1 MDKLTQERKRSNE
14 ETESGIYTAKKTFKN
29 ICKNKIGMQEND
41 NDLFVIDVTGQ
52 ASNDTNNRE
61 SDEDESDDSRSAGD
75 NLFMVDTVGK
85 DGGNEDSDTEYDSD
99 DENCVIGKI
108 IFINFRTCIT
118 YCYQRAA
125 FRTCI
130 LPYFRHKSKARQLS
144 ASLHNKRWHRGT
156 NGIMASVWY
165 GIGNESSVKSLAV
178 WFSLK
183 QMACI

>member
-14 ETESGIYTAKKTFKN
+14 ETETGIYTPENTLEN
-29 ICKNKIGMQEND
+29 IRKNKIGLQEND

-52 ASNDTNNRE
+52 TSNEVNNRQ

-85 DGGNEDSDTEYDSD
+85 EGENEDSDTEYDSD
-99 DENCVIGKI
+99 DENCVIGNI
-108 IFINFRTCIT
+108 IFINFRTCMI

-130 LPYFRHKSKARQLS
+130 L
-144 ASLHNKRWHRGT
+144 
-156 NGIMASVWY
+156 
-165 GIGNESSVKSLAV
+165 
-178 WFSLK
+178 
-183 QMACI
+183 

>member
-1 MDKLTQERKRSNE
+1 MGDLGNCFVVFTDRLDIMTPERKRSDE
-14 ETESGIYTAKKTFKN
+14 ETESGIYTPEKTFEN

-61 SDEDESDDSRSAGD
+61 SDEDKSDDSRSAGD

-85 DGGNEDSDTEYDSD
+85 DGENEDSDTEYDSD

-108 IFINFRTCIT
+108 IFINFRTCMI
-118 YCYQRAA
+118 YCHQRAA

-130 LPYFRHKSKARQLS
+130 LRYFRQHKNKARQ
-144 ASLHNKRWHRGT
+144 
-156 NGIMASVWY
+156 
-165 GIGNESSVKSLAV
+165 
-178 WFSLK
+178 
-183 QMACI
+183 

>member
-1 MDKLTQERKRSNE
+1 MDKLTQERKRSDE
-14 ETESGIYTAKKTFKN
+14 ETESGIYTLEKTFKS

-61 SDEDESDDSRSAGD
+61 PDEDESDDSRSVGD

-85 DGGNEDSDTEYDSD
+85 DGENEDSDTEYDSD

-108 IFINFRTCIT
+108 ILINFCTCIT
-118 YCYQRAA
+118 YCYQRAV

-130 LPYFRHKSKARQLS
+130 LRYFRQHKRKARQ
-144 ASLHNKRWHRGT
+144 
-156 NGIMASVWY
+156 
-165 GIGNESSVKSLAV
+165 
-178 WFSLK
+178 
-183 QMACI
+183 